1 MLDTLFNTASTAL
14 GNVVGNVVGDAQ
26 TWAFVTL
33 VQPLLYHFHFMD
45 MDDLAYDG
53 TLWVVAGAVQV
64 AAIYLI
70 LRPLEALRPLEPW
83 ADRKAVRVDVIY
95 TLINRLGLVGL
106 VFFLVLQPA
115 FDNLQAWL
123 RLQGMVNLNLDELL
137 PHMRTHALLGFAI
150 YLVVL
155 DFAGY
160 WYHRWQHQIQWWWE
174 LHAVH
179 HSQRQLSLWSDD
191 RNHLLDDAL
200 QQAFFA
206 ALALLIGV
214 PPGQFVALTLVG
226 GALQSL
232 QHANI
237 RMRFGWLGERLLVSP
252 RFHRLHHAV
261 GYGHELGH
269 QNNARLYGCNF
280 GVLFPWWDMLFRS
293 ADFSTPAQ
301 PVGIRDQLPPPAG
314 RGVNYG
320 RGFWAQQGL
329 GLQRMVRR
337 LAVRLPRRTK
347 TGGAAGA

>member
-1 MLDTLFNTASTAL
+1 MFDALLNTASLAL
-14 GNVVGNVVGDAQ
+14 TNAVGDAQ
-26 TWAFVTL
+26 TWLFVTL
-33 VQPLLYHFHFMD
+33 VQPLLYQFHFMD

-64 AAIYLI
+64 AVIYLI
-70 LRPLEALRPLEPW
+70 LRPLEAVRPLEHW

-123 RLQGMVNLNLDELL
+123 RLYGMVNLNLDELL
-137 PHMRTHALLGFAI
+137 PHMRTHALLGFVI

-232 QHANI
+232 QHANV
-237 RMRFGWLGERLLVSP
+237 RMSFGRWGERLLVSP

-280 GVLFPWWDMLFRS
+280 GVLFPWWDMLFHS
-293 ADFSTPAQ
+293 ADFSTPPQ
-301 PVGIRDQLPPPAG
+301 PVGIRDQLPPPQG
-314 RGVNYG
+314 RGADYG

-337 LAVRLPRRTK
+337 LMPPRSQGAGN
-347 TGGAAGA
+347 TGDAAGV